1 MSETLEKLYSI
12 SQKLDEDLADI
23 YKGQKEL
30 REKIDNKRAARWE
43 EMFEDLYK
51 LSKYS
56 RFLDTGIPLY
66 RGETIGFEVRA
77 TNIIVISFS
86 HLYPE
91 PATETY
97 FFAIYKDKPFDAHN
111 SIYERWM
118 EYVLQAAENWSE
130 VKQEMEKRLEEKMK
144 RDMAK
149 KIADAETTQKK
160 LEQDLRAIS

>member
-12 SQKLDEDLADI
+12 SQKLDEDLAEI
-23 YKGQKEL
+23 YKGQEEL
-30 REKIDNKRAARWE
+30 RGKIDDKRTVRWE

-66 RGETIGFEVRA
+66 RGETLGFEVRD

-86 HLYPE
+86 HRYPE
-91 PATETY
+91 PAAETY
-97 FFAIYKDKPFDAHN
+97 FFAIYKDKPFDAHG
-111 SIYERWM
+111 SHYASWM
-118 EYVLQAAENWSE
+118 EYVLQAAENWSK

-149 KIADAETTQKK
+149 KMADVETTQKK
-160 LEQDLRAIS
+160 LEQELRAIS